1 MVQFCWAH
9 VNCSFSFLFLAN
21 RSGTRCGPLLLQS
34 ICFKVRRVAR
44 SRMLFCITCYCCLRI
59 SLKQSGRSSLTFDV
73 NEEFSQ
79 RELPL
84 ARYFLF
90 FRPFSVI
97 PRGGCEG
104 KNPSMSAVSE
114 LLRPACLAPTTMPH
128 SESLNFPFVPILM
141 LSFHFST
148 VLLPLS
154 ALLGWLDFC
163 INNEVN
169 RCT

>member
-1 MVQFCWAH
+1 MWSSAAPIH
-9 VNCSFSFLFLAN
+9 
-21 RSGTRCGPLLLQS
+21 LLQGS
-34 ICFKVRRVAR
+34 TCCTVTYAILHNLVAL
-44 SRMLFCITCYCCLRI
+44 SYCCLRI

-73 NEEFSQ
+73 NKEFSQ